1 MIFCGGSP
9 QWVPQGRQLPAA
21 RPGMGVKGPAAY
33 RIHPAVTI
41 RLMARAVSIKI
52 KAKARKNDLGS
63 VFSLFFCPT
72 LASFIGTKDKFDAP
86 ALGPALF
93 IEVFDTDPLYECH
106 SEVHTTMFST
116 LLIAFIVLRIVQ
128 QLIESALAAINLKY
142 VSNPTHQKEA
152 KDVLSLSSENLAKS
166 LSYAKDRYRFGQF
179 SAWMQ
184 LAYTLIFLSLGG
196 LGYIERLAQHW
207 IPGDQPILHGLM
219 VFALVGAL
227 SFLAGLPFGY
237 YHTFVIEERHGFNRQ
252 SKQGFWLDQLKS
264 IALGVVLGGILLA
277 VLLWIMNR
285 MGSSWWWIA
294 WFAVFGFSLLTAW
307 LYPTLLAPLFNK
319 FSPLDEGDL
328 KTEIFRL
335 AQKIEFQAE
344 GISIMDASTRSS
356 HGNAY
361 FTGVFGKKR
370 IVLFDTLVK
379 SMKLTEIVA
388 VLAHELGH
396 FKLHHVRWGLVRGF
410 FTTGLMFYAL
420 SLCLPLLPFYE
431 SFGLQSVSNYGA
443 LIVFSMWFGLVGFVL
458 QPLSS
463 RISRRHEFQAD
474 AFALQNL
481 EDQRALG
488 DALLKLRE
496 TSHSMPI
503 THPWYSAFYH
513 SHPPLLERLKAM
525 NYIGGR

>member
-1 MIFCGGSP
+1 M
-9 QWVPQGRQLPAA
+9 V
-21 RPGMGVKGPAAY
+21 
-33 RIHPAVTI
+33 
-41 RLMARAVSIKI
+41 
-52 KAKARKNDLGS
+52 
-63 VFSLFFCPT
+63 
-72 LASFIGTKDKFDAP
+72 
-86 ALGPALF
+86 
-93 IEVFDTDPLYECH
+93 
-106 SEVHTTMFST
+106 ST
-116 LLIAFIVLRIVQ
+116 LLIAFILLRILQ
-128 QLIESALAAINLKY
+128 QVIESALAYLNIKY
-142 VSNPTHQKEA
+142 VSNPANQVEA
-152 KDVLSLSSENLAKS
+152 KTYLSLSSESIEKS
-166 LSYAKDRYRFGQF
+166 LAYAKDRFAFGQF
-179 SAWMQ
+179 SAWVQ
-184 LAYTLIFLSLGG
+184 LAYTLIFLAVGG
-196 LGYIERLAQHW
+196 LGYVERFVLQS
-207 IPGDQPILHGLM
+207 IPGEQPLLQGLA
-219 VFALVGAL
+219 VFAILGAL
-227 SFLAGLPFGY
+227 SFVAGIPFGY

-252 SKQGFWLDQLKS
+252 TKKGFWLDQAKGVG
-264 IALGVVLGGILLA
+264 LGTVLGGLLLTVLLA
-277 VLLWIMNR
+277 IMER

-294 WFAVFGFSLLTAW
+294 WLAVFGFSLLTAW
-307 LYPTLLAPLFNK
+307 LYPTLLAPIFNK

-361 FTGVFGKKR
+361 FTGVFGKKK

-379 SMKLTEIVA
+379 SMSLSEVVA

-396 FKLHHVRWGLVRGF
+396 FKLHHVRWGLIRSF

-431 SFGLQSVSNYGA
+431 SFGLVGVTNYGA
-443 LIVFSMWFGLVGFVL
+443 LIVFSMWFGLLGFLL
-458 QPLSS
+458 QPISS
-463 RISRRHEFQAD
+463 LISRRHEFQAD
-474 AFALQNL
+474 AFALQNI

>member
-1 MIFCGGSP
+1 M
-9 QWVPQGRQLPAA
+9 L
-21 RPGMGVKGPAAY
+21 
-33 RIHPAVTI
+33 
-41 RLMARAVSIKI
+41 
-52 KAKARKNDLGS
+52 
-63 VFSLFFCPT
+63 
-72 LASFIGTKDKFDAP
+72 
-86 ALGPALF
+86 
-93 IEVFDTDPLYECH
+93 
-106 SEVHTTMFST
+106 ST
-116 LLIAFIVLRIVQ
+116 LLLAFIVLRLLQ
-128 QLIESALAAINLKY
+128 QVIESALAYLNVKY
-142 VSNPTHQKEA
+142 VANPANQVEA
-152 KDVLSLSSENLAKS
+152 KEYLSISTESLGKS
-166 LSYAKDRYRFGQF
+166 LAYARDRDSYGQF
-179 SAWMQ
+179 SAWVQ
-184 LAYTLIFLSLGG
+184 LGYTLIFLALGG
-196 LGYIERLAQHW
+196 LGYVERIVLHTF
-207 IPGDQPILHGLM
+207 PGEQPILHGLA
-219 VFALVGAL
+219 VFAILGGL
-227 SFLAGLPFGY
+227 SFVASIPFGY

-252 SKQGFWLDQLKS
+252 TKKGFWLDQAKGL
-264 IALGVVLGGILLA
+264 ALGAVFGGILLA
-277 VLLWIMNR
+277 VLLGIMER

-294 WFAVFGFSLLTAW
+294 WLAVFGFSLLTAW

-328 KTEIFRL
+328 KAEIFRL

-379 SMKLTEIVA
+379 SMSLTEVVA

-396 FKLHHVRWGLVRGF
+396 FKLHHVRWGLIRGF

-431 SFGLQSVSNYGA
+431 SFGLVGVTNYGA
-443 LIVFSMWFGLVGFVL
+443 LIVFSMWFGLLGFVL
-458 QPLSS
+458 QPISS
-463 RISRRHEFQAD
+463 LISRRHEFQAD
-474 AFALQNL
+474 AFALKNI

>member
-1 MIFCGGSP
+1 
-9 QWVPQGRQLPAA
+9 
-21 RPGMGVKGPAAY
+21 
-33 RIHPAVTI
+33 
-41 RLMARAVSIKI
+41 
-52 KAKARKNDLGS
+52 
-63 VFSLFFCPT
+63 
-72 LASFIGTKDKFDAP
+72 
-86 ALGPALF
+86 
-93 IEVFDTDPLYECH
+93 
-106 SEVHTTMFST
+106 MFST
-116 LLIAFIVLRIVQ
+116 LLIAFLVLRVLQ
-128 QLIESALAAINLKY
+128 QCIESALAALNLKY
-142 VSNPTHQKEA
+142 VSDPANQKEA
-152 KDVLSLSSENLAKS
+152 KTVLALSNETIEKS
-166 LSYAKDRYRFGQF
+166 LSYAVDRYRFGQF
-179 SAWMQ
+179 SAWVQ
-184 LAYTLIFLSLGG
+184 LAYTLIFIVLGG
-196 LGYIERLAQHW
+196 FGYVERLALEL
-207 IPGDQPILHGLM
+207 IPGTHPVAHGLLI
-219 VFALVGAL
+219 FAILGAL
-227 SFLAGLPFGY
+227 SFIASLPFGY
-237 YHTFVIEERHGFNRQ
+237 YHTFVIEARHGFNRQ
-252 SKQGFWLDQLKS
+252 TKAVFWMDQLKG
-264 IALGVVLGGILLA
+264 IVLGAVLGGILLS
-277 VLLWIMNR
+277 VLLWIMDR

-328 KTEIFRL
+328 KTEIYRL

-379 SMKLTEIVA
+379 SMNLKEIVA

-396 FKLHHVRWGLVRGF
+396 FKLHHVRWGLIRGF
-410 FTTGLMFYAL
+410 FSTGIMFYAL

-443 LIVFSMWFGLVGFVL
+443 LIVFSMWFGLLGFVI
-458 QPLSS
+458 QPISS
-463 RISRRHEFQAD
+463 LISRRHEFQAD
-474 AFALQNL
+474 AFALQNI
-481 EDQRALG
+481 EDQKALG

>member
-1 MIFCGGSP
+1 M
-9 QWVPQGRQLPAA
+9 L
-21 RPGMGVKGPAAY
+21 
-33 RIHPAVTI
+33 
-41 RLMARAVSIKI
+41 
-52 KAKARKNDLGS
+52 
-63 VFSLFFCPT
+63 
-72 LASFIGTKDKFDAP
+72 
-86 ALGPALF
+86 
-93 IEVFDTDPLYECH
+93 
-106 SEVHTTMFST
+106 ST
-116 LLIAFIVLRIVQ
+116 LLLAFIVLRILQ
-128 QLIESALAAINLKY
+128 QVIESALAYLNVKY
-142 VSNPTHQKEA
+142 VSNPANQVEA
-152 KDVLSLSSENLAKS
+152 KEYLSLSTESVDKS
-166 LSYAKDRYRFGQF
+166 LAYAKDRYSYGQF
-179 SAWMQ
+179 SAWVQ
-184 LAYTLIFLSLGG
+184 LAYTLIFLALGG
-196 LGYIERLAQHW
+196 LGYVERFVLQTF
-207 IPGDQPILHGLM
+207 PGEQPILQGLA
-219 VFALVGAL
+219 VFTIIGAL
-227 SFLAGLPFGY
+227 SFMTSIPFGY

-252 SKQGFWLDQLKS
+252 SRKGFWLDQGKGLV
-264 IALGVVLGGILLA
+264 LGAGLGGILLT
-277 VLLWIMNR
+277 VLLGIMER

-294 WFAVFGFSLLTAW
+294 WLAVFGFSLLTAW

-328 KTEIFRL
+328 KAEIFRL

-379 SMKLTEIVA
+379 SMSLTEVVA

-396 FKLHHVRWGLVRGF
+396 FKLHHVRWGLIRGF
-410 FTTGLMFYAL
+410 FSTGLMFYAL
-420 SLCLPLLPFYE
+420 SLCLPLLPFYQ
-431 SFGLQSVSNYGA
+431 SFGLVGVTNYGA
-443 LIVFSMWFGLVGFVL
+443 LIVFSMWFGLLGFL
-458 QPLSS
+458 MQPISS
-463 RISRRHEFQAD
+463 LISRRHEFQAD
-474 AFALQNL
+474 AFALKNI